1 MCNLNEFI
9 FFKSHCV
16 VDLRETF
23 LLFDKDGDGTVNCEE
38 LGTVMRQL
46 GQDPSDEELREM
58 IAEVDEDGKPI
69 VIKEI

>member
-1 MCNLNEFI
+1 M
-9 FFKSHCV
+9 
-16 VDLRETF
+16 
-23 LLFDKDGDGTVNCEE
+23 NCEE